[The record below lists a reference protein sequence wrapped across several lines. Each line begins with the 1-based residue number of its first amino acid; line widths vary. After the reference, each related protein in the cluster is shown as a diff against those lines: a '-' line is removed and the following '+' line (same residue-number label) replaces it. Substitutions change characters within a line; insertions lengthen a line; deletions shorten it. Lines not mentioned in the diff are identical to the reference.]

1 MKNIDKRIRALA
13 KSFKYQM
20 LYSQSKEINISLFKN
35 NTDFSNLQML
45 FLYYLSFHYNL
56 VTDYHLGEVDEK
68 VFENDLYEDSYMY
81 YKNKNKDKEK
91 NSTNKNKKKIES
103 PTTQWVFKNK
113 KV

>member
-1 MKNIDKRIRALA
+1 
-13 KSFKYQM
+13 
-20 LYSQSKEINISLFKN
+20 
-35 NTDFSNLQML
+35 
-45 FLYYLSFHYNL
+45 
-56 VTDYHLGEVDEK
+56 
-68 VFENDLYEDSYMY
+68 MY